1 MKRILALT
9 AIGATALITI
19 SLALPHLTGA
29 DLPVAQSAGIAT
41 SAPSTAA
48 TTAPAAVASDSLSS
62 SAKKL
67 LEEAKKKAAE
77 LAAKAKAAQ
86 AAAAAKK
93 AADAKAAAGK
103 APTGGAAWNNVTFT
117 GAKAKTSLATLKV
130 APAGTMA
137 GYSRDNFKT
146 WDKSTLGAGCD
157 TRDAVLYRDATAP
170 KIGANCH
177 ITGTWA
183 DPYTGTTLRDQ
194 SDLDI
199 DHMVPLA
206 AAWRSGAATW
216 TASQRETYA
225 NSPLVTLAVDN
236 SANRQKGDKTPD
248 QWKPA
253 NTGDYCAYAVRWTE
267 IKTTWKLSVTTSEKT
282 ALTSMLGTCK

>member
-1 MKRILALT
+1 MKRIVTLT
-9 AIGATALITI
+9 AIGATALIAL
-19 SLALPHLTGA
+19 SLALPNLTGA
-29 DLPVAQSAGIAT
+29 DKPMAKPVAVASSTT
-41 SAPSTAA
+41 SATPA
-48 TTAPAAVASDSLSS
+48 TDPADASDSLSS

-67 LEEAKKKAAE
+67 LADAKKKAAE
-77 LAAKAKAAQ
+77 LAAKVKAAQ
-86 AAAAAKK
+86 AAAEAKK
-93 AADAKAAAGK
+93 TAEAKASAA
-103 APTGGAAWNNVTFT
+103 AQPTGGAAWNNVTFT
-117 GAKAKTSLATLKV
+117 GAKAKTSLATLRV

-137 GYSRDNFKT
+137 GYSRNNFKT
-146 WDKSTLGAGCD
+146 WDASTLGSGCD
-157 TRDAVLYRDATAP
+157 TRDAILYRDATTP
-170 KIGANCH
+170 KIGTECH

-206 AAWRSGAATW
+206 AAWRSGAASW
-216 TASQRETYA
+216 TAGQREAYA

-248 QWKPA
+248 EWKPA

-267 IKTTWKLSVTTSEKT
+267 IKTTWKLSVTSSEKA
-282 ALTSMLGTCK
+282 ALTSMLATCK